1 MPDEFS
7 VGQVPKFDGTNF
19 LGWKF
24 QMSAALTAC
33 GVYEVV
39 DGTRAR
45 PADERDELMKPWVK
59 DNAQAMYLI
68 SKSLEYKHLES
79 LLVCTTA
86 KEMWDG
92 LARIHQQNSAANK
105 LLLMQRF
112 HEYRMSPTDTAV
124 QHVAKI
130 QNMARQLL
138 DLGENV
144 SDLTIMAKI
153 LASLTSKF
161 STLQTAWDSVDPARQ
176 TLENLQ
182 ERLIKEESRLD
193 AEGGEIAAFA
203 AVRISGGEAICSKK
217 KEDSKSKEEKKARRE
232 KKKKNV
238 ECYVCQEKRHYARE
252 CPTRKQK
259 KDGGGESETSGC
271 AFIAASSVSEQPGR
285 YSSGPSAELKNRWLK
300 LNKRDVW
307 YTDSGASRH
316 VTFRR
321 EWFSEFRP
329 ERGTAISVGGDGVCE
344 VAGEG
349 TVIMSCLLTRTR
361 AHLCASCMLRV

>member
-1 MPDEFS
+1 MPDKFS

-19 LGWKF
+19 FGWKF

-45 PADERDELMKPWVK
+45 PAAERDELMKAWVK
-59 DNAQAMYLI
+59 DNAKAMYLI

-79 LLVCTTA
+79 LLVCSTT

-112 HEYRMSPTDTAV
+112 HEYRMSPTDTAI

-161 STLQTAWDSVDPARQ
+161 STLQRAWDSVDPARK

-193 AEGGEIAAFA
+193 AEGGEIAALA
-203 AVRISGGEAICSKK
+203 AIRISGEKAGGSKK
-217 KEDSKSKEEKKARRE
+217 KEDSKSKEEKKAWRE

-238 ECYVCQEKRHYARE
+238 ECYVC
-252 CPTRKQK
+252 
-259 KDGGGESETSGC
+259 
-271 AFIAASSVSEQPGR
+271 
-285 YSSGPSAELKNRWLK
+285 
-300 LNKRDVW
+300 
-307 YTDSGASRH
+307 
-316 VTFRR
+316 
-321 EWFSEFRP
+321 
-329 ERGTAISVGGDGVCE
+329 
-344 VAGEG
+344 
-349 TVIMSCLLTRTR
+349 
-361 AHLCASCMLRV
+361 